1 MKCKKIQWRHAVEPF
16 PVDKNE
22 KIAKLVFQI
31 ITNEE
36 PTDEMLDKMEQVLV
50 ADDIL
55 YYPLRVFT
63 KAGRHL
69 FCFLEIDLK
78 NNTTTKE
85 AYVETATEK
94 LNKFGNVIE
103 CVYEGG
109 V

>member
-1 MKCKKIQWRHAVEPF
+1 MKCTKIQWRHAIEPF

-36 PTDEMLDKMEQVLV
+36 PTDEMLDKME
-50 ADDIL
+50 
-55 YYPLRVFT
+55 
-63 KAGRHL
+63 
-69 FCFLEIDLK
+69 IDLK

-94 LNKFGNVIE
+94 LSKFGNVIE
-103 CVYEGG
+103 CVYD
-109 V
+109 

>member
-16 PVDKNE
+16 QVDKNE

-63 KAGRHL
+63 KAGRQL

-78 NNTTTKE
+78 NNATTKE

-94 LNKFGNVIE
+94 LSNFGNVVDF
-103 CVYEGG
+103 VYD
-109 V
+109 